1 MRKFRCRAQ
10 IKQAV
15 WPTNT
20 QSTEQLSRKRQATGT
35 SVKYLQLPSFLQR
48 QEESK
53 SKMIKIF
60 NRKHLIA
67 EKDSKITDLEEANKA
82 RY

>member
-1 MRKFRCRAQ
+1 
-10 IKQAV
+10 
-15 WPTNT
+15 
-20 QSTEQLSRKRQATGT
+20 
-35 SVKYLQLPSFLQR
+35 
-48 QEESK
+48 
-53 SKMIKIF
+53 MIKIF